1 MTRKDI
7 IERIRL
13 VTDGVPLKLDN
24 LTIRTTSSGKLLIT
38 GWTNTINF
46 ENITKSKILQE
57 LDNLKKSYSELAKS
71 FEELNDIVKNNGLT
85 MLKENKRL
93 PTHATSNLGIW
104 LNGKISLYLED
115 LANPKDNADLAPN
128 CL

>member
-85 MLKENKRL
+85 IEYNMAYDDAGKC
-93 PTHATSNLGIW
+93 GIG
-104 LNGKISLYLED
+104 LCSEIDGKLEWYIEQ
-115 LANPKDNADLAPN
+115 
-128 CL
+128 

>member
-1 MTRKDI
+1 MTRNDI

-24 LTIRTTSSGKLLIT
+24 FTIRTTSSGKLLIT
-38 GWTNTINF
+38 NRTNTINF

-71 FEELNDIVKNNGLT
+71 FKELNDIVKNNSLTIEYHMVYDEAGKCRIGLCS
-85 MLKENKRL
+85 E
-93 PTHATSNLGIW
+93 ID
-104 LNGKISLYLED
+104 GKLDWYIEQ
-115 LANPKDNADLAPN
+115 
-128 CL
+128 